1 MDKIKYLP
9 IMLIVVL
16 LFVFSAIIFGRLE
29 YVLMALLFVILF
41 FLIYIL
47 TKNGKSSDRSNQST
61 NTGYISTLSSEQFSN
76 VDEIDFLPTNT
87 EKTWTS
93 KYAYIYND
101 VKIFIP
107 PDREPDYESI
117 KFDRRIELIQE
128 PDNEYDSGAIKV
140 MQNGNFIGYMYRGT
154 LQNMINDWIELG
166 LPVDAEMS
174 QYSKSNKTAHINLKF
189 PYKYQPNIF
198 KFKLI
203 GNRSVEMQ
211 ENIELCDEGDPVDI
225 EYNYDR
231 CKYAV
236 SAGFFEIGYL
246 PKSAEKYIS
255 DDNVEA
261 VIDMIEEDDDE
272 KYIVFVAIKDED

>member
-1 MDKIKYLP
+1 MNFV
-9 IMLIVVL
+9 IMFLFIVVM
-16 LFVFSAIIFGRLE
+16 LFVLC
-29 YVLMALLFVILF
+29 
-41 FLIYIL
+41 FLIKISKY
-47 TKNGKSSDRSNQST
+47 DDQSNQSLNADRT
-61 NTGYISTLSSEQFSN
+61 ALQLDQSSN
-76 VDEIDFLPTNT
+76 VDDIDFLPTKT

-93 KYAYIYND
+93 KYAYIYNN

-107 PDREPDYESI
+107 SDLEPDFDSI

-154 LQNMINDWIELG
+154 LQNMINDWIKLG

-198 KFKLI
+198 KFKLV
-203 GNRSVEMQ
+203 GNRSAEMQ
-211 ENIELCDEGDPVDI
+211 ENIELCYEGYPVDI
-225 EYNYDR
+225 EYDYDR

-236 SAGFFEIGYL
+236 LMNDFEIGYL

-255 DDNVEA
+255 DDNVES
-261 VIDMIEEDDDE
+261 VIDSIEENDNE
-272 KYIVFVAIKDED
+272 KYIVFVAIKEN